1 MDEISLDLL
10 DKSPKYENL
19 LPESGNLKSKS
30 GKYRRILEISPE
42 SRKNSPESGNFGWK
56 FLNIGRIG
64 FFGFWERKAETDSP
78 ELVFGKND
86 PPPTGDLIGSAG
98 FGSVAGRILR
108 VGRVS
113 DGSGQAYLWVSTS
126 YNLIHIICDY
136 KY

>member
-19 LPESGNLKSKS
+19 LPESENLKSESGNLRPKS
-30 GKYRRILEISPE
+30 GKYHRILEISPE
-42 SRKNSPESGNFGWK
+42 SRKNSPEFGNFGWK

-64 FFGFWERKAETDSP
+64 FFGFWERKTETYSS
-78 ELVFGKND
+78 ESVFGKND
-86 PPPTGDLIGSAG
+86 LPPTGDLIGSAG

-113 DGSGQAYLWVSTS
+113 DGSGQA
-126 YNLIHIICDY
+126 
-136 KY
+136 

>member
-19 LPESGNLKSKS
+19 LPKSENLKSESENLRPES

-56 FLNIGRIG
+56 FLNIGWIG
-64 FFGFWERKAETDSP
+64 FFGFWERKTETDSQ
-78 ELVFGKND
+78 ESVFGKND
-86 PPPTGDLIGSAG
+86 PPPTGDLIGSAD

-108 VGRVS
+108 MGQVS
-113 DGSGQAYLWVSTS
+113 NGFGQA
-126 YNLIHIICDY
+126 
-136 KY
+136 